1 MGLTRPPAPA
11 GILSQSTGQAMVKGR
26 PIPRAHL
33 LPMHSAR
40 HTPGIDR
47 GSPPKHLLRW
57 SPDAAGASSLR
68 PRTQVKKAAARSTKF
83 CGRQVESSDLESQL
97 QYGGFIAVRR
107 FHIGVWANDFPCP
120 QCLHDRD
127 PCPPNR
133 PRLGSKKQTR
143 RGKHPMRLFG
153 LTRRRCAD

>member
-1 MGLTRPPAPA
+1 MIVPFITPASLLVLFPAFETLDAVWAIGAAAAILAAAGHEPYPLQAAPAPHLVTVLAAPALWMLVQVIA
-11 GILSQSTGQAMVKGR
+11 GQPNSGERL
-26 PIPRAHL
+26 
-33 LPMHSAR
+33 
-40 HTPGIDR
+40 
-47 GSPPKHLLRW
+47 
-57 SPDAAGASSLR
+57 
-68 PRTQVKKAAARSTKF
+68 
-83 CGRQVESSDLESQL
+83 GRQVESSDLESQL